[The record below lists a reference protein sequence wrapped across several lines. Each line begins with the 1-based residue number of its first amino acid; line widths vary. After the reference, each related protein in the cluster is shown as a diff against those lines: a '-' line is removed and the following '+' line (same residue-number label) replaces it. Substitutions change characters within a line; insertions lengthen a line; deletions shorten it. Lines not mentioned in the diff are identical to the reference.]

1 MVDRLRSAGRSDV
14 LRLCG
19 HADVNSDLEVILLL
33 ADEGLVG
40 HGEDEAFICVDVVG
54 RRRPGNTE
62 EEPIRPGS
70 GAGVLSTTLI
80 SWFCTHSVW

>member
-40 HGEDEAFICVDVVG
+40 HREDEAFICVDVVG
-54 RRRPGNTE
+54 RRRPGNTVGL
-62 EEPIRPGS
+62 IRPGS